1 MGKIKK
7 NDNRRSR
14 CGRSVVDFCPW
25 LENERDDRPGR
36 GRTFPST
43 IRSPNP
49 VPVPPCART
58 WQVERSTSWS
68 RLWLVVVVDRD
79 YGRRILVGSQIP
91 TVYTS

>member
-43 IRSPNP
+43 IRSPNHL
-49 VPVPPCART
+49 VPVPGR
-58 WQVERSTSWS
+58 WGG
-68 RLWLVVVVDRD
+68 RLAGAGCGSCWWLIEIMDD
-79 YGRRILVGSQIP
+79 AY
-91 TVYTS
+91 